1 MENHYKISFNDCVIE
16 ESDPKR
22 LLGIILE
29 SFDDLKIRSYENLK
43 ELNKGVLEVLMEYCE
58 KNRLMF
64 LGNKKSQLSRFL
76 KWIDNS
82 LKYTPR
88 NKKDMLKRLYDLMLY
103 SDGLTPLNGFGFSNN
118 LKDKI
123 AGNSEKQRITKD
135 GNIKYY

>member
-1 MENHYKISFNDCVIE
+1 MENHYKISFNDYVIE
-16 ESDPKR
+16 EPDPKR

-29 SFDDLKIRSYENLK
+29 LFEDLKLRSYENLK

-103 SDGLTPLNGFGFSNN
+103 SDGLSTLNGFGFSTIF
-118 LKDKI
+118 KDKTV
-123 AGNSEKQRITKD
+123 GNSEKQRITKD

>member
-29 SFDDLKIRSYENLK
+29 SFDDLKLRSYENLK
-43 ELNKGVLEVLMEYCE
+43 ELNRGVLEILKEYCE
-58 KNRLMF
+58 KNKLMF
-64 LGNKKSQLSRFL
+64 LGNKKAQMSRFL
-76 KWIDNS
+76 TWIDNS

-103 SDGLTPLNGFGFSNN
+103 SDGLSTLNGFGFSNN
-118 LKDKI
+118 IKDKI
-123 AGNSEKQRITKD
+123 MGNSEKQRITKD

>member
-16 ESDPKR
+16 ESVPKR

-29 SFDDLKIRSYENLK
+29 SFDDLKLRSYENLK

-103 SDGLTPLNGFGFSNN
+103 SDGLSTLNGFGFSNN
-118 LKDKI
+118 MKDKI
-123 AGNSEKQRITKD
+123 MGNSEKQRITKD

>member
-22 LLGIILE
+22 LLGIMLE
-29 SFDDLKIRSYENLK
+29 SFDDLKLRSYENLK
-43 ELNKGVLEVLMEYCE
+43 EVNKGILEVLKEYCE

-64 LGNKKSQLSRFL
+64 LGNKKSQMSRFL

-103 SDGLTPLNGFGFSNN
+103 SDGLSTLNGFGFSNN
-118 LKDKI
+118 MKDKI
-123 AGNSEKQRITKD
+123 MGNSEKQRITKD

>member
-29 SFDDLKIRSYENLK
+29 SFDDLKLRSYENLK
-43 ELNKGVLEVLMEYCE
+43 ELNKGVLEVLKEYCE

-64 LGNKKSQLSRFL
+64 LGSKKAQMSRFL

-82 LKYTPR
+82 LKYIPR
-88 NKKDMLKRLYDLMLY
+88 NKKDMLKKLYDLILY
-103 SDGLTPLNGFGFSNN
+103 SDGLSTLNGFWF
-118 LKDKI
+118 KDNSLC
-123 AGNSEKQRITKD
+123 NSEKQRATKD

>member
-1 MENHYKISFNDCVIE
+1 MENYYKISFNDCIIE
-16 ESDPKR
+16 EPDPKK

-29 SFDDLKIRSYENLK
+29 AFDDLKLRSYENLK
-43 ELNKGVLEVLMEYCE
+43 EVNKGVLEVLKEYCE

-103 SDGLTPLNGFGFSNN
+103 SDGLSALNGFGFSR
-118 LKDKI
+118 
-123 AGNSEKQRITKD
+123 GW
-135 GNIKYY
+135 

>member
-29 SFDDLKIRSYENLK
+29 LFEDLKLRSYENLK
-43 ELNKGVLEVLMEYCE
+43 EVNKGVLEVLKEYCE
-58 KNRLMF
+58 KNKLLF
-64 LGNKKSQLSRFL
+64 SGSKKAQSPRFL

-103 SDGLTPLNGFGFSNN
+103 SDGLSALNGFGFSNN

-123 AGNSEKQRITKD
+123 MGNSEKQRLTRNK
-135 GNIKYY
+135 NKY

>member
-1 MENHYKISFNDCVIE
+1 MENYYKISFNDCVIK

-22 LLGIILE
+22 LLGIMLE
-29 SFDDLKIRSYENLK
+29 LFDDLKLRSYENLK
-43 ELNKGVLEVLMEYCE
+43 ELNRGVLEVLKEYCE
-58 KNRLMF
+58 KNKLLF
-64 LGNKKSQLSRFL
+64 SGSKKAQLSRFL

-82 LKYTPR
+82 LKYTLR

-103 SDGLTPLNGFGFSNN
+103 SDGLSTLNGFGFSNN